1 VSAEPTSAAAD
12 PSRPAAHTTTDRAR
26 TGDDH
31 QRFLDSLAE
40 VIRTEGSQ
48 SATVAAV
55 VRQARASRRTFYAAF
70 DNLEDCFLQLVR
82 RENTRVL
89 TAVRAAIDPHAAWT
103 EQIDQA
109 LTAWGTAA
117 SAALEIRLP
126 PSSGQA
132 GARLQKLVL
141 EEYVQLLISIS
152 ENEGMVADGV
162 RPVHRHEAIILMGGI
177 RELYRYAVEQDV
189 PMEEVVAS
197 ARSFMTAALR
207 PADT

>member
-1 VSAEPTSAAAD
+1 MSAQ
-12 PSRPAAHTTTDRAR
+12 PAPASDDRSR

-40 VIRTEGSQ
+40 VIRTHGPQ

-55 VRQARASRRTFYAAF
+55 VREARASRRTFYAVF
-70 DNLEDCFLQLVR
+70 ENLEDCLLQLVR

-89 TAVRAAIDPHAAWT
+89 TAVASAIDPHAAWT

-126 PSSGQA
+126 RSSGPA
-132 GARLQKLVL
+132 GARLQKAVL

-152 ENEGMVADGV
+152 ENPGMIAGGV

-177 RELYRYAVEQDV
+177 RELYRYAVEQGV

-197 ARSFMTAALR
+197 ARGFMTTALR
-207 PADT
+207 PTDV